1 MENILAKEA
10 SKIGANATALADRRQ
25 LPSRAFDFAG
35 AGPGGA
41 EIVLEQKAIV
51 DSTRRRIGLHPLFVR
66 WLEPTLAAAEGGR
79 AGQAVALD
87 NGASGLS
94 LGRLQMDLSQQ
105 AELRAKLAAFARARL
120 LDLDTP
126 RPDAIAVR
134 VDLERLFAMPT
145 EKMNKSERAQA
156 ERIGMRLLAWPGAAA
171 ILARFERLKLVRIG
185 LAVRRVVATASPGAA
200 MFARSL
206 RGQIE
211 LGCHLHQF
219 GTGATKRLEA
229 FLAGRAVAFEGAD
242 GKMRNVVPAHPLDI
256 ERFRDFRRATRWG
269 TSNPRANESRHRR
282 IDLALKALATDA

>member
-1 MENILAKEA
+1 MAKSTNKVEA
-10 SKIGANATALADRRQ
+10 NLIARIDRGAREPGPAGAFGPYGASPGSADTALEQNTNSAGATA
-25 LPSRAFDFAG
+25 
-35 AGPGGA
+35 
-41 EIVLEQKAIV
+41 
-51 DSTRRRIGLHPLFVR
+51 RIGLHPLFVR

-105 AELRAKLAAFARARL
+105 AELRTRLAAFARARL

-126 RPDAIAVR
+126 QPEALASR
-134 VDLERLFAMPT
+134 VDLDRLFAKT
-145 EKMNKSERAQA
+145 TAKMNKAERAQA

-185 LAVRRVVATASPGAA
+185 LAVRRVVATASPAA
-200 MFARSL
+200 AKFVRSL

-219 GTGATKRLEA
+219 GTGSTERLEA
-229 FLAGRAVAFEGAD
+229 FLAGRTVAFEGAD
-242 GKMRNVVPAHPLDI
+242 GKTRSATPANPLDI

-269 TSNPRANESRHRR
+269 AANPRANESRHQR
-282 IDLALKALATDA
+282 IDLALKALGGDA

>member
-1 MENILAKEA
+1 MAKATNKVEA
-10 SKIGANATALADRRQ
+10 NLIARIDRGQRPPGPIG
-25 LPSRAFDFAG
+25 PYG
-35 AGPGGA
+35 ASHGSA
-41 EIVLEQKAIV
+41 ARILEQNTNSSNANP
-51 DSTRRRIGLHPLFVR
+51 RIGLHPLFVR
-66 WLEPTLAAAEGGR
+66 WLEPTLALAEGGR

-105 AELRAKLAAFARARL
+105 AELRVNLAAFARARL

-126 RPDAIAVR
+126 QPDAPAVR
-134 VDLERLFAMPT
+134 IDIERLFAKTT
-145 EKMNKSERAQA
+145 EKMNKAERAQA

-185 LAVRRVVATASPGAA
+185 LAVRRVIATASPGAA
-200 MFARSL
+200 KFARSL

-219 GTGATKRLEA
+219 GTGSTERLEA
-229 FLAGRAVAFEGAD
+229 FLAGRTVAFEGAD
-242 GKMRNVVPAHPLDI
+242 GKTRSVAPTIPLDI

-269 TSNPRANESRHRR
+269 AANPRANESRHQR
-282 IDLALKALATDA
+282 IDLALKGMPGDA

>member
-1 MENILAKEA
+1 MAKATNKVEANLIARIDHAGRGQRSPRALGPYGASPDGINIALEQNTNT
-10 SKIGANATALADRRQ
+10 ANARL
-25 LPSRAFDFAG
+25 
-35 AGPGGA
+35 
-41 EIVLEQKAIV
+41 
-51 DSTRRRIGLHPLFVR
+51 RIGLHPLFVR

-105 AELRAKLAAFARARL
+105 AELRVNLAAFARARL

-126 RPDAIAVR
+126 QPDAPALR
-134 VDLERLFAMPT
+134 VDLARLFAKPT
-145 EKMNKSERAQA
+145 EKMNKAERAQA

-185 LAVRRVVATASPGAA
+185 LAVRRVIATASPGAA
-200 MFARSL
+200 RFARSL

-219 GTGATKRLEA
+219 GTGATERLEA
-229 FLAGRAVAFEGAD
+229 FLNGRTVAFEGAD
-242 GKMRNVVPAHPLDI
+242 GKTRSVTLANPFDI

-269 TSNPRANESRHRR
+269 AANPRANESRHQR
-282 IDLALKALATDA
+282 IDLALKGVAGDA

>member
-1 MENILAKEA
+1 MEKTINRVETNLIARL
-10 SKIGANATALADRRQ
+10 DRGQR
-25 LPSRAFDFAG
+25 PAG
-35 AGPGGA
+35 AIGPYGLSPHDGKS
-41 EIVLEQKAIV
+41 ILEQNTNSQGI
-51 DSTRRRIGLHPLFVR
+51 SLRIGLHPLFVR

-105 AELRAKLAAFARARL
+105 VELRAQLAAFARARL

-126 RPDAIAVR
+126 LPDAPPVR
-134 VDLERLFAMPT
+134 VDLARLFAKTTAQMG
-145 EKMNKSERAQA
+145 KAERTQA
-156 ERIGMRLLAWPGAAA
+156 ERVGMRLLAWPGAAA

-185 LAVRRVVATASPGAA
+185 LAVRRLVATASPGTA

-219 GTGATKRLEA
+219 GVGSTERLEA
-229 FLAGRAVAFEGAD
+229 FLAGRTVAFEGAD
-242 GKMRNVVPAHPLDI
+242 GKTRSASPANPLDI

-269 TSNPRANESRHRR
+269 AANPRANESRHQR
-282 IDLALKALATDA
+282 IDLALKALGGDA

>member
-1 MENILAKEA
+1 MAKTTNKVEA
-10 SKIGANATALADRRQ
+10 NLIARLDCAGRGQRPPAAIDPYGASPGKADN
-25 LPSRAFDFAG
+25 
-35 AGPGGA
+35 
-41 EIVLEQKAIV
+41 VLEQNMNSRSAAP
-51 DSTRRRIGLHPLFVR
+51 RIGLHPLFVR
-66 WLEPTLAAAEGGR
+66 WLEPTLALAEGGR
-79 AGQAVALD
+79 SGQAVALD

-126 RPDAIAVR
+126 QPEALASR
-134 VDLERLFAMPT
+134 VDLERLFAKPT
-145 EKMNKSERAQA
+145 EKMNKAERAQA
-156 ERIGMRLLAWPGAAA
+156 ERLGMRLLAWPGAAA

-185 LAVRRVVATASPGAA
+185 LAVRRVIATASPGAA

-219 GTGATKRLEA
+219 GTGATERLEA
-229 FLAGRAVAFEGAD
+229 FLAGRTVAFEGAD
-242 GKMRNVVPAHPLDI
+242 GKTRSVAPANPLDI

-269 TSNPRANESRHRR
+269 AANPRANESRHQR
-282 IDLALKALATDA
+282 IDLALKGLGADA

>member
-1 MENILAKEA
+1 MAKTTNKVEA
-10 SKIGANATALADRRQ
+10 NLIARIDRGART
-25 LPSRAFDFAG
+25 
-35 AGPGGA
+35 AGPAAAIGPYGA
-41 EIVLEQKAIV
+41 SPGSADIALEQNTNSFSA
-51 DSTRRRIGLHPLFVR
+51 SPRIGLHPLFVR
-66 WLEPTLAAAEGGR
+66 WLEPTLAMAEGGR

-105 AELRAKLAAFARARL
+105 AELRARLAAFARARL

-126 RPDAIAVR
+126 QPDAPAVR
-134 VDLERLFAMPT
+134 VDLERLFAKTT
-145 EKMNKSERAQA
+145 EKMNKAERAQA

-200 MFARSL
+200 QFARSL

-219 GTGATKRLEA
+219 GTGSTERLEA
-229 FLAGRAVAFEGAD
+229 FLAGRTVAFEGAD
-242 GKMRNVVPAHPLDI
+242 GKTRSAAPANPLDI

-269 TSNPRANESRHRR
+269 AANPRANESRHQR
-282 IDLALKALATDA
+282 IDLALQALSGDA

>member
-1 MENILAKEA
+1 MAKTTNKVEA
-10 SKIGANATALADRRQ
+10 NLIARIDRGQRPPAQIGPYGASHGSADRIMAQ
-25 LPSRAFDFAG
+25 NTNSSGTAP
-35 AGPGGA
+35 
-41 EIVLEQKAIV
+41 
-51 DSTRRRIGLHPLFVR
+51 RIGLHPLFVR
-66 WLEPTLAAAEGGR
+66 WLEPTLALAEGGR

-126 RPDAIAVR
+126 RPDAVAVR
-134 VDLERLFAMPT
+134 VDLDRLFAMPT

-156 ERIGMRLLAWPGAAA
+156 QRIGARLLAWPGAAA

-185 LAVRRVVATASPGAA
+185 LAVRRVVATASPGST

-219 GTGATKRLEA
+219 GTGSTERLEA
-229 FLAGRAVAFEGAD
+229 FLAGRTVAFEGAD
-242 GKMRNVVPAHPLDI
+242 GKTRSVAPANPLDI